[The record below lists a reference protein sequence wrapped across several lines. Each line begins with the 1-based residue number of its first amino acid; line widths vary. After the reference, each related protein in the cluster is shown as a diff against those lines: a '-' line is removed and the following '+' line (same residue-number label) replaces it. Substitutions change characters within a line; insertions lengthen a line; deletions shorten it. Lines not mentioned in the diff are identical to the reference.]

1 LFEIE
6 VRICLPKTI
15 ELMKNLF
22 KDLFKKKSENEDE
35 SNIDQ
40 ADQTTKTSHKKLNKF
55 LEKIKSKFNAL
66 VKKSAGKGED
76 VIGIEL
82 TTNEIRISQVSV
94 SKDNQWILDKFYLHK
109 IQLPENTS
117 VLDNQN
123 LVTQELQLAIQKS
136 KIKVKNVAFAI
147 PVTSAII
154 RVVTSPLMT
163 NEELVKAIDTDSL
176 WENLVQLTENLEE
189 YSIFYQV
196 IERHPKENTMDIL
209 FVASKLSDINMYTE
223 IIKGAD
229 LNPVI
234 VDVKCFAIKSAV
246 DQINKKSGIIDESK
260 LTAIL
265 EFGIDENY
273 VMILHDNNPII
284 TDIFIRAQDKKTLI
298 ESNNQEE
305 MDSFTKRYMSQ
316 VKQAV
321 TDFEARYEKRIRNL
335 KVVSNLENIE
345 TYLGSFKK
353 NLENTGFNLL
363 DPFDGVQV
371 PQQIKENLNLKN
383 KSHLSTIIG
392 LAFRKLDV
400 FGYYKFVTAAKNINL
415 LPDRNN
421 IIADKKMK
429 FFSNFAFKGS
439 VGAMAIIYFILFGLS
454 AWQIMSYNS
463 KLVGYGQ
470 TKSEH
475 ETLNKELA
483 IVTKELQFM
492 TKSLKLSK
500 SIKSNKVVSFRYLAQ
515 IANSVPNRVQ
525 FNKIEYDGKNQIIIE
540 GTATNDR
547 DILKLIN
554 NLSTKSLIAQASLA
568 KMSMPKSSGN
578 SNVQRKGFKIAVKT
592 KG

>member
-1 LFEIE
+1 MFEIE

-22 KDLFKKKSENEDE
+22 KDLFKKKNENEDE

-136 KIKVKNVAFAI
+136 KIKVKNAAFAI

-568 KMSMPKSSGN
+568 KMSMPQSSGN

>member
-1 LFEIE
+1 MFEIE

-136 KIKVKNVAFAI
+136 KIKVKNAAFAI

-454 AWQIMSYNS
+454 AWKIMSYNS

>member
-1 LFEIE
+1 
-6 VRICLPKTI
+6 
-15 ELMKNLF
+15 
-22 KDLFKKKSENEDE
+22 
-35 SNIDQ
+35 
-40 ADQTTKTSHKKLNKF
+40 
-55 LEKIKSKFNAL
+55 
-66 VKKSAGKGED
+66 
-76 VIGIEL
+76 
-82 TTNEIRISQVSV
+82 
-94 SKDNQWILDKFYLHK
+94 
-109 IQLPENTS
+109 
-117 VLDNQN
+117 
-123 LVTQELQLAIQKS
+123 
-136 KIKVKNVAFAI
+136 
-147 PVTSAII
+147 
-154 RVVTSPLMT
+154 
-163 NEELVKAIDTDSL
+163 
-176 WENLVQLTENLEE
+176 LVQLTENLEE

-568 KMSMPKSSGN
+568 KMSMPQSSGN

>member
-136 KIKVKNVAFAI
+136 KIKVKNAAFAI

-363 DPFDGVQV
+363 DPLDGVQV
-371 PQQIKENLNLKN
+371 PQQIKDNLNLKN
-383 KSHLSTIIG
+383 KSHLSSIIG
-392 LAFRKLDV
+392 LAFRKLDI
-400 FGYYKFVTAAKNINL
+400 FGHHKFVAASTNINL
-415 LPDRNN
+415 LPDRIK
-421 IIADKKMK
+421 IIAEKRMK
-429 FFSNFAFKGS
+429 IIFNFVFKGS
-439 VGAMAIIYFILFGLS
+439 LTAISIIYLFLFGLS
-454 AWQIMSYNS
+454 ASNIMSYNS
-463 KLVGYGQ
+463 KLATYPQ
-470 TKSEH
+470 IISEH

-568 KMSMPKSSGN
+568 KMSMPQSSGN

>member
-1 LFEIE
+1 
-6 VRICLPKTI
+6 
-15 ELMKNLF
+15 MKNLF

-136 KIKVKNVAFAI
+136 KIKVKNAAFAI

-568 KMSMPKSSGN
+568 KMSMPQSSGN

>member
-1 LFEIE
+1 
-6 VRICLPKTI
+6 
-15 ELMKNLF
+15 MKNLF
-22 KDLFKKKSENEDE
+22 KDLFKKKNEISSD
-35 SNIDQ
+35 IDQ
-40 ADQTTKTSHKKLNKF
+40 VDEKPKTSDNIKNNS
-55 LEKIKSKFNAL
+55 LEIIKSKFNAL

-76 VIGIEL
+76 VIGVEL
-82 TTNEIRISQVSV
+82 TTNEIRLSQISS
-94 SKDNQWILDKFYLHK
+94 SKDNQYTLDKFYLHK
-109 IQLPENTS
+109 MQLPEDTS
-117 VLDNQN
+117 VLDNPI
-123 LVTQELQLAIQKS
+123 LVIQELQLAIQKS
-136 KIKVKNVAFAI
+136 KIKVKNAAFAI

-568 KMSMPKSSGN
+568 KMSMPQSSGN

>member
-1 LFEIE
+1 MFEIE

-22 KDLFKKKSENEDE
+22 KDLFKKKNENEDE

-136 KIKVKNVAFAI
+136 KIKVKNAAFAI

-454 AWQIMSYNS
+454 AWKIMSYNS

-568 KMSMPKSSGN
+568 KMSMPQSSGN

>member
-22 KDLFKKKSENEDE
+22 KDLFKKKNENEDE

-568 KMSMPKSSGN
+568 KMSMPQSSGN